1 MCHHHRDQLREI
13 EFELI
18 EEPDE
23 EEAEEPE
30 ADPERPPAVA
40 DGGEPE

>member
-13 EFELI
+13 EFELV

-23 EEAEEPE
+23 VEPE
-30 ADPERPPAVA
+30 ETETDPERPPAIA
-40 DGGEPE
+40 DGGEAE